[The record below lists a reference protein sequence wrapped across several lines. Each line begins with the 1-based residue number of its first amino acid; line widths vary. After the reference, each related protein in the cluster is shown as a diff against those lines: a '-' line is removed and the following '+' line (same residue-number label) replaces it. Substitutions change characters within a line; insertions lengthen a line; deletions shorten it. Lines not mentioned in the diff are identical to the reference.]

1 MLDSGEPLWLAL
13 GMLPIPPA
21 DMRALV
27 GPTDV
32 EAFENPSGGPVFPDC
47 DTTGAIFAFGCGC
60 GRIARQLIEQR
71 VQPQRYVGI
80 DLHKGMIQWCS
91 RNLAP
96 IAPHFRFHH
105 HDVFNAGFNPR
116 AAAHFAEFPVG
127 DSEFDLVL
135 AHSVFTHITES
146 AVLRYLSE
154 CRRVLRPDGRLRA
167 TWFLF
172 DKRYFP
178 MMQSFQNA
186 LYINEHDVTNAVIYD
201 REWLALAFQEAGL
214 FMTTAHPPEV
224 RGYHWT
230 ITAQPSRDGR
240 AGCDLPE
247 DGAPFGRIPPP
258 VLSVPAHEVGC

>member
-1 MLDSGEPLWLAL
+1 
-13 GMLPIPPA
+13 MLPIPPPE
-21 DMRALV
+21 MRALV

-32 EAFENPSGGPVFPDC
+32 AAFENPSGDPVFADC
-47 DTTGAIFAFGCGC
+47 DTTGAIFDFGCGC

-96 IAPHFRFHH
+96 AAPQFRFHH
-105 HDVFNAGFNPR
+105 HDVFDAGFNPLATAR
-116 AAAHFAEFPVG
+116 FADFPVR

-146 AVLRYLSE
+146 IVVRYLAE
-154 CRRVLRPDGRLRA
+154 CRRVLQPDGRLRA

-186 LYINEHDVTNAVIYD
+186 LYINEHNVTNAVIYD
-201 REWLALAFQEAGL
+201 REWLALAFEEAGL
-214 FMTTAHPPEV
+214 VMTAASLPKV

-230 ITAQPSRDGR
+230 ITAQPSASGR
-240 AGCDLPE
+240 VNCTLPE
-247 DGAPFGRIPPP
+247 DRGPFGRFPPP
-258 VLSVPAHEVGC
+258 VLSVPSHTVGS